1 MNQIDYIIPTVTSL
15 LIVLAISFYMNS
27 KIFNKLREER
37 FLRHFAET
45 KLQKEEEKSK
55 KIVNKYKQESKVNEK
70 SIEKSNKTLNE
81 KSIEKSNKTLNEKL
95 NGKSN
100 EETLMI
106 YQQQATIHSNVQ
118 FYVGL
123 IMSILGFILLIGL
136 IISSY
141 GSDTTVNSAINIVGS
156 LIFEGISLLFLKESQ
171 KLRIRVKELY
181 DSVLEDYNRKEAIE
195 LADKIHD
202 EKLRSLVQAQLAF
215 QLIGIDAGKLNI
227 SNLSVNKSSPTK
239 EDSN

>member
-1 MNQIDYIIPTVTSL
+1 MNHIESIIPTATSL

-27 KIFNKLREER
+27 RIFNKLREER

-70 SIEKSNKTLNE
+70 SIEKSNE
-81 KSIEKSNKTLNEKL
+81 TLNEKL

-100 EETLMI
+100 EEKLMI
-106 YQQQATIHSNVQ
+106 YQQQTTIHSNVQ

-123 IMSILGFILLIGL
+123 IMSILGFILLIVL

-171 KLRIRVKELY
+171 KLRIRVKELH

>member
-1 MNQIDYIIPTVTSL
+1 MNQIEYIIPTVTSL

-27 KIFNKLREER
+27 RIFNKLREER

-70 SIEKSNKTLNE
+70 SIEKSTE
-81 KSIEKSNKTLNEKL
+81 TLNEKL

-141 GSDTTVNSAINIVGS
+141 GSDATVNSAINIVGS

-171 KLRIRVKELY
+171 KLRIRVKELH

>member
-1 MNQIDYIIPTVTSL
+1 MNHIESIIPTATSL

-27 KIFNKLREER
+27 RILNKLREER

-55 KIVNKYKQESKVNEK
+55 KVVNKYKQESKVNEK
-70 SIEKSNKTLNE
+70 SIEKSNE
-81 KSIEKSNKTLNEKL
+81 TLNEKL

-100 EETLMI
+100 EEKLMI
-106 YQQQATIHSNVQ
+106 YQQQTTIHSNVQ

-123 IMSILGFILLIGL
+123 IMSILGFILLIVL

-171 KLRIRVKELY
+171 KLRIRVKELH

>member
-1 MNQIDYIIPTVTSL
+1 MNHIESIIPTATSL

-27 KIFNKLREER
+27 RIFNKLREER
-37 FLRHFAET
+37 FLRHFAEA

-70 SIEKSNKTLNE
+70 SIEKSNE
-81 KSIEKSNKTLNEKL
+81 TLNEKL

-100 EETLMI
+100 EEKLMI
-106 YQQQATIHSNVQ
+106 YQQQTTIHSNVQ

-123 IMSILGFILLIGL
+123 IMSILGFILLLGL

-171 KLRIRVKELY
+171 KLRIRVKELH

>member
-1 MNQIDYIIPTVTSL
+1 MNHIESIIPTATSL

-27 KIFNKLREER
+27 RIFNKLREER

-70 SIEKSNKTLNE
+70 SNE
-81 KSIEKSNKTLNEKL
+81 TLNEKL

-100 EETLMI
+100 EEKLMI
-106 YQQQATIHSNVQ
+106 YQQQTTIHSNVQ

-171 KLRIRVKELY
+171 KLRIRVKELH

-195 LADKIHD
+195 LADKIYD

>member
-1 MNQIDYIIPTVTSL
+1 MNHIESIIPTATSL

-27 KIFNKLREER
+27 RIFNKLREER
-37 FLRHFAET
+37 FLRHFAEA

-70 SIEKSNKTLNE
+70 SIEKSNE
-81 KSIEKSNKTLNEKL
+81 TLNEKL

-100 EETLMI
+100 EEKLMI
-106 YQQQATIHSNVQ
+106 YQQQTTIHSNVQ

-171 KLRIRVKELY
+171 KLRIRVKELH

-239 EDSN
+239 EDFN

>member
-1 MNQIDYIIPTVTSL
+1 MFKSEVRSGVLNHIESIIPTATSL

-27 KIFNKLREER
+27 RIFNKLREER

-70 SIEKSNKTLNE
+70 SNE
-81 KSIEKSNKTLNEKL
+81 TLNEKL

-100 EETLMI
+100 EEKLMI
-106 YQQQATIHSNVQ
+106 YQQQTTIHSNVQ

-171 KLRIRVKELY
+171 KLRIRVKELH

>member
-1 MNQIDYIIPTVTSL
+1 MNHIESIIPTATSL

-27 KIFNKLREER
+27 RIFNKLREER

-70 SIEKSNKTLNE
+70 SIEKSNE
-81 KSIEKSNKTLNEKL
+81 TLNEKL

-100 EETLMI
+100 EEKLMI
-106 YQQQATIHSNVQ
+106 YQQQTTIHSNVQ

-171 KLRIRVKELY
+171 KLRIRVKELH

>member
-1 MNQIDYIIPTVTSL
+1 MNQIEYIIPTVTSL

-27 KIFNKLREER
+27 RIFNKLREER

-55 KIVNKYKQESKVNEK
+55 KIVNKYKQELKVNEK
-70 SIEKSNKTLNE
+70 SIEKSNE
-81 KSIEKSNKTLNEKL
+81 TLNEKL

-141 GSDTTVNSAINIVGS
+141 GSDATVNSAINIVGS

-171 KLRIRVKELY
+171 KLRIRVKELH

-215 QLIGIDAGKLNI
+215 QLIGIDTGKLNI

-239 EDSN
+239 EDSNY

>member
-1 MNQIDYIIPTVTSL
+1 MFKNEVRSGVLNHIESIIPTATSL

-27 KIFNKLREER
+27 RIFNKLREER

-70 SIEKSNKTLNE
+70 SIEKSNE
-81 KSIEKSNKTLNEKL
+81 TLNEKL

-100 EETLMI
+100 EEKLMI
-106 YQQQATIHSNVQ
+106 YQQQTTIHSNVQ

-123 IMSILGFILLIGL
+123 IMSILGFILLIVL

-141 GSDTTVNSAINIVGS
+141 GSDTNVNSAINIVGS

-171 KLRIRVKELY
+171 KLRIRVKELH

-215 QLIGIDAGKLNI
+215 QLIGIDASKLNI

>member
-1 MNQIDYIIPTVTSL
+1 MNHIESIIPTATSL

-27 KIFNKLREER
+27 RIFNKLREER
-37 FLRHFAET
+37 FLRHFAEA

-70 SIEKSNKTLNE
+70 SIEKSNE
-81 KSIEKSNKTLNEKL
+81 TLNEKL

-100 EETLMI
+100 EEKLMI
-106 YQQQATIHSNVQ
+106 YQQQTTIHSNVQ

-171 KLRIRVKELY
+171 KLRIRVKELH